1 MSIATEITRLQTAKT
16 DLKTA
21 IEAKGVTVPSSAK
34 IDTYDDYVSQISTG
48 GGTPEKFASWTYDN
62 WGKPTNIIVK
72 NGVISIPSYFQTR
85 NTVLTS
91 CTTPSSVTF
100 FDTNAFSFLGTTSS
114 PFDISNIDLNATKT
128 VSSNNTNLNSAFYYS
143 YIKGSMTISKQFLT
157 KAASGMTS
165 PCISMFSGAMVPQN
179 CELTINVYA
188 DGVVIPRTMFQFSN
202 STATN
207 KGKID
212 IIVHGTPSFLSRQS
226 FRVISGTNVA
236 AQSVTFADCTTP
248 PNAES
253 YTNNSNSPFQSLTGT
268 IYVPQAGLS
277 AWQTKYS
284 AFADKIK
291 AIGT

>member
-100 FDTNAFSFLGTTSS
+100 FDNY
-114 PFDISNIDLNATKT
+114 NIL
-128 VSSNNTNLNSAFYYS
+128 
-143 YIKGSMTISKQFLT
+143 
-157 KAASGMTS
+157 
-165 PCISMFSGAMVPQN
+165 
-179 CELTINVYA
+179 
-188 DGVVIPRTMFQFSN
+188 
-202 STATN
+202 
-207 KGKID
+207 
-212 IIVHGTPSFLSRQS
+212 
-226 FRVISGTNVA
+226 
-236 AQSVTFADCTTP
+236 
-248 PNAES
+248 
-253 YTNNSNSPFQSLTGT
+253 
-268 IYVPQAGLS
+268 
-277 AWQTKYS
+277 
-284 AFADKIK
+284 
-291 AIGT
+291 